1 MTDDQHE
8 VETGIVGVEKP
19 EAAAGLPGASP
30 HVEQTLQE
38 AGIDPDRLSILQL
51 GSPAKLLKRRI
62 PPWARRMVIGYLLWL
77 LLYLLD
83 AFGVVMPV
91 LMVAILSLFV
101 GLVILQVACQVM
113 VTATERFAAR
123 MGWSHYVAGTVAEI
137 LATLPEC
144 VVIAFVVPISPLT
157 AFVLA
162 MVTIYN
168 NALVFSIYSYFLP
181 RDRSGKYLMPE
192 PITDAGTQV
201 LIAGGALGLVLGLTM
216 LVFTTSNEHPK
227 RAFHALDLTVIA
239 ILLLTIFVAYIFKLL
254 KDLGLEEK
262 EVKEAL
268 ELSDEEITERRT
280 MVYEHVTKSNLAKI
294 LFLLALG
301 ILGAFLGGER
311 VAKFAEL
318 AIDELGLSG
327 ILAAIILAGFAGMSE
342 YVILWTSHRK
352 KEYGIALA
360 NAFGGITQLLF
371 LIVPFTLGA
380 IAFYQTFINPAHP
393 DFPIPFSVPNILLV
407 IFLFPTFHTLA
418 ALLENDHTMGML
430 DTVIMFSIVALL
442 ILLLVAYGGAGAGE
456 PTVQLGI
463 PLG

>member
-1 MTDDQHE
+1 MKENTTE
-8 VETGIVGVEKP
+8 VATSGDGNDKP
-19 EAAAGLPGASP
+19 GAAAGLPGAP
-30 HVEQTLQE
+30 TAAHRTLHE

-51 GSPAKLLKRRI
+51 GSPSKRLKHRV
-62 PPWARRMVIGYLLWL
+62 PPWARRMTVGYLLWL
-77 LLYLLD
+77 FLFLLEQ
-83 AFGVVMPV
+83 FGVVMSV
-91 LMVAILSLFV
+91 FVTAVLSLFV
-101 GLVILQVACQVM
+101 GLVILQVACQVL

-144 VVIAFVVPISPLT
+144 VVIAFVIPISPLT

-181 RDRSGKYLMPE
+181 RDRRGNFLMPE

-201 LIAGGALGLVLGLTM
+201 LIAGGSLGLVLGLTM
-216 LVFTTSNEHPK
+216 LVFSTNSEHPK
-227 RAFHALDLTVIA
+227 GSFNPIDLAVIS
-239 ILLLTIFVAYIFKLL
+239 ILLLTIFVAYLYKLL
-254 KDLGLEEK
+254 RDLGREEEK
-262 EVKEAL
+262 VHSAL
-268 ELSDEEITERRT
+268 ELSEQEIEDRQLL
-280 MVYEHVTKSNLAKI
+280 VYENVTKSNLAKI
-294 LFLLALG
+294 VLLLTLG
-301 ILGAFLGGER
+301 VLGAFLGGER
-311 VAKFAEL
+311 VAHFAEL

-327 ILAAIILAGFAGMSE
+327 IVAAIILAGFAGMSE

-352 KEYGIALA
+352 QEYGIALA

-380 IAFYQTFINPAHP
+380 IAYYQTFVNPDHP

-418 ALLENDHTMGML
+418 ALLENDHTMGIL
-430 DTVIMFSIVALL
+430 DTVIMVSIVALL
-442 ILLLVAYGGAGAGE
+442 ILLLVAYGGANSPGLAAA
-456 PTVQLGI
+456 VA
-463 PLG
+463 PL